1 MEGSIFVMQPD
12 NSLVKVNRTPYNSE
26 ALLQGLLSYYPDL
39 LAGDQMNTE
48 NPRRWLLISPELSL
62 GTEAD
67 GTGGWWIDH
76 LFLDQ
81 DAIPTIAEVKRSS
94 DSRIR
99 REVVGQ
105 MLDYAAHL
113 EVYWPAERIR
123 AYFEERCRA
132 QGTDPNLKVSEL
144 VQEEE
149 IDIEVFWAR
158 VGENLFI
165 GKMRLLFV
173 ADEMPMHLQ
182 RVVEFLNKNMAPIEV
197 LAVEI
202 KQFEGSNLKTLV
214 PRVLGQTVQTQE
226 KKAKATSASVSQRQ
240 WDEQQFME
248 AFSIRNGPA
257 EMNAV
262 RQIIDWSKSIGI
274 LWGKGKRDDR
284 GSFYPELIHDGLKH
298 YIFGVWTSGGFELQ
312 FERMKARPPFDQ
324 ENLRAE
330 FASLL
335 EQIPG
340 MPPMPADVL
349 GRRPSFP
356 LSLLAVGSNLDQFLS
371 ACDWYCE
378 KVRSS

>member
-1 MEGSIFVMQPD
+1 MEGSIFIVQPD

-26 ALLQGLLSYYPDL
+26 ALLQGLLSDYPDL
-39 LAGDQMNTE
+39 LVGDQMNTT
-48 NPRRWLLISPELSL
+48 NPRRWLLISPELGLS
-62 GTEAD
+62 TEAD

-81 DAIPTIAEVKRSS
+81 DAIPTIVEVKRSS

-149 IDIEVFWAR
+149 TDIEVFWTR
-158 VGENLFI
+158 VGENLSI

-182 RVVEFLNKNMAPIEV
+182 RVVEFLNKYMSPIEV

-214 PRVLGQTVQTQE
+214 PRVLGQTVATQE
-226 KKAKATSASVSQRQ
+226 RKGPGPRSSKQ
-240 WDEQQFME
+240 WDEASFLKELGGKRSSATAKVAQKILRWLETQHVEMTWGTGAKEGAVHPILEHDGKRYFSFRLWTGGGLEFFHSRMVSNPPFTEE
-248 AFSIRNGPA
+248 AIRA
-257 EMNAV
+257 ELLNRLSAIPDLNLYTAAMSES
-262 RQIIDWSKSIGI
+262 RQISK
-274 LWGKGKRDDR
+274 
-284 GSFYPELIHDGLKH
+284 
-298 YIFGVWTSGGFELQ
+298 
-312 FERMKARPPFDQ
+312 
-324 ENLRAE
+324 
-330 FASLL
+330 L
-335 EQIPG
+335 EDHTTWQ
-340 MPPMPADVL
+340 AFVDT
-349 GRRPSFP
+349 F
-356 LSLLAVGSNLDQFLS
+356 
-371 ACDWYCE
+371 DWYFAQI
-378 KVRSS
+378 RAS